1 MRNHQYNIDISK
13 KENPQSLTEK
23 NAPKFKT
30 FADKLGGGV
39 CKLWSRVSLTF
50 YTMFV
55 YLSFNKLHGRN
66 INKK

>member
-1 MRNHQYNIDISK
+1 MRNHQYNIDILK

-39 CKLWSRVSLTF
+39 CKLF
-50 YTMFV
+50 
-55 YLSFNKLHGRN
+55 
-66 INKK
+66 INTKITKIRIEKI